1 MESTLIDSLIML
13 ESLDEGKFQKYL
25 TEALSKLAEEIQSKV
40 MAGLLTSE
48 KIFKL
53 IQLFKS
59 HPAEMMRQKLNAG
72 LNYLVSEHRIQEVDA
87 LLPILQ

>member
-25 TEALSKLAEEIQSKV
+25 TEALSKLAEEMQSKV

-48 KIFKL
+48 KILKL

-59 HPAEMMRQKLNAG
+59 
-72 LNYLVSEHRIQEVDA
+72 
-87 LLPILQ
+87 